1 MKRFL
6 LFVLAVIFCLG
17 VIAVP
22 GQAKTL
28 KDIIK
33 SGKIVI
39 GVKGDYPPWGVI
51 NAKNKFE
58 GWEIDLCHKL
68 AEYLFGDPNAVEF
81 VAVTGGNR
89 IPFLNSG
96 KIDIIWATM
105 GYTKKRAKVVDYS
118 IPYFKSGVQLLTK
131 KGSGLNTLEGLS
143 GKKVITIKGTTGAQG
158 LEKLVPDARQIKFDK
173 TSEALQALRDDR
185 GIAFAQDDILLFKL
199 VQDNPDWQVVGRVFN
214 PTDWGV
220 GFRKGE
226 DDIRMYVDQALL
238 TMYHSGY
245 LKGRL
250 KKWWSGQELDE
261 YLKRIDDMFKA
272 Q

>member
-1 MKRFL
+1 MKRMLTL
-6 LFVLAVIFCLG
+6 LIVVAVSLSMSFS
-17 VIAVP
+17 VA
-22 GQAKTL
+22 QAKTL
-28 KDIIK
+28 ADIIK

-51 NAKNKFE
+51 NAKGQFE

-68 AEYLFGDPNAVEF
+68 AEYLFGDPSKVEF

-105 GYTKKRAKVVDYS
+105 GYTPQRAKVVDYS

-131 KGSGLNTLEGLS
+131 KGSGIKSIYDLK
-143 GKKVITIKGTTGAQG
+143 GKTVITIKGTTGAQG
-158 LEKLVPDARQIKFDK
+158 LAKLVPEAKQIKFDK

-185 GIAFAQDDILLFKL
+185 GVAFAQDDILLFKL
-199 VQDNPDWQVVGRVFN
+199 ILDNPELEVVGEVFN
-214 PTDWGV
+214 PTDWGI

-226 DDIRMYVDQALL
+226 DDIKAYVNLALRYMYQ
-238 TMYHSGY
+238 TGY
-245 LKGRL
+245 LQSSLR
-250 KKWWSGQELDE
+250 KWWKGQELDE
-261 YLKRIDDMFKA
+261 YLKRIDDMFSK
-272 Q
+272 